1 MYWSKIKS
9 ISVLFNH
16 FDIMSH
22 CILSFILNKKPLG
35 SLKWSNNAAFS
46 EAQQKQIHLLSREKC
61 AQNCAHR
68 TTTAKIKRCTHKD
81 YCIYEKALWVSTK
94 ARHNH
99 LYTRNV
105 SRNNSCSCKCEYTNF
120 DKYIFIKWNFKKWT
134 L

>member
-81 YCIYEKALWVSTK
+81 YCIYEKHYEYQQKQGTTT
-94 ARHNH
+94 
-99 LYTRNV
+99 YTQGMFQEIIAAVANV
-105 SRNNSCSCKCEYTNF
+105 SIPILTNTF
-120 DKYIFIKWNFKKWT
+120 